1 MEDNDFAKRCSG
13 NVSFPHMDRGS
24 SRQNACEKT
33 SRGGG
38 RGSTVACDHAIWVT
52 CDHVIGRV

>member
-24 SRQNACEKT
+24 SRQNACEKPSPVTTRFGSLVTT
-33 SRGGG
+33 S
-38 RGSTVACDHAIWVT
+38 SVACDHVSW
-52 CDHVIGRV
+52 GG